1 MQKQDTNYGGDH
13 FFGQDAV
20 FFLSCTALIK
30 TFGWLKLRFGQIMK
44 NLIWWFF
51 ILLGAARANA
61 QEQQAK
67 YPDST
72 TPLVVDSLRHEVR
85 VLAVYHPGKFS
96 GFLRFVPNYHLLVW
110 DDGGAARE
118 SLFSTPVPDTAL
130 INALERVGAVAG
142 NNLTMDAW
150 DKRKDPQH
158 PAPQT
163 RIAGTPVEILVW
175 WQDDAR
181 RQLLE
186 PQPLAELLNDPGGRG
201 LDFRFG
207 GNRDLIHHW
216 HSGCLVCLYSCPGS
230 KVGNAAYTVRDYAT
244 GATQFTPR
252 LERLP
257 KSGGA
262 VTIIFRV
269 RK

>member
-1 MQKQDTNYGGDH
+1 
-13 FFGQDAV
+13 
-20 FFLSCTALIK
+20 
-30 TFGWLKLRFGQIMK
+30 MK
-44 NLIWWFF
+44 ILFCWCF
-51 ILLGAARANA
+51 ILIDAALTFA
-61 QEQQAK
+61 QEQAVK
-67 YPDST
+67 FPDASM
-72 TPLVVDSLRHEVR
+72 PIVVDSMRHEVR

-118 SLFSTPVPDTAL
+118 SLFSTPVPDTTL
-130 INALERVGAVAG
+130 ITALESAGAVAG

-150 DKRKDPQH
+150 DKRKDPKH

-175 WQDDAR
+175 WKE
-181 RQLLE
+181 LSE
-186 PQPLAELLNDPGGRG
+186 PQPLAELLDDPGGRG

-244 GATQFTPR
+244 GATQFSPR
-252 LERLP
+252 KERLP
-257 KSGGA
+257 QPDSA

-269 RK
+269 RT